1 MLLSRTTRPF
11 GKGLRNSCTKSSQIH
26 QWVSQHFPNQL
37 VYCVSDRLLA
47 NTSFCDHCH
56 NRSSSWEWTNWHMTF
71 SHSTVLLSRFVAQK
85 WKCFAAFLQGLPF
98 QIERILRQV
107 SDLKKT
113 LNPTLFTCG
122 SHQILCTLTNGKFPN
137 DILPEN
143 VKSTLGLSQKSPGTS
158 DQARQTVLPN
168 QATRFRTWTL

>member
-1 MLLSRTTRPF
+1 MSFPTFPQSAGLLCVWSPP
-11 GKGLRNSCTKSSQIH
+11 GK
-26 QWVSQHFPNQL
+26 
-37 VYCVSDRLLA
+37 LLGMNKLA
-47 NTSFCDHCH
+47 YDFLALH
-56 NRSSSWEWTNWHMTF
+56 RVTF
-71 SHSTVLLSRFVAQK
+71 RFVAQK